1 MKHLNVFTKSSLYAL
16 TLAGLVFTGCKKDD
30 EDAPEP
36 ENELEVITDVTLV
49 FTNTENSDDVVKAS
63 AKDPDG
69 AGIDELVINDTINLD
84 TSKTYKLTF
93 EIFSNLEAPGEDI
106 GEEILEEADEHQI
119 FFAFTDNSYASPSG
133 DGNVGDG
140 KGNDQVN
147 YIDKDGNQNN
157 LGLETEWTTPNTV
170 TDGGKFRVILK
181 HQPDIKTSSSDS
193 EDGDTDCDVEFVLNR
208 Q

>member
-1 MKHLNVFTKSSLYAL
+1 MKYLNVFTKGSLYAL
-16 TLAGLVFTGCKKDD
+16 ALAGLVFTGCKKDD

-49 FTNTENSDDVVKAS
+49 FTNTENSNDVVKAS

-69 AGIDELVINDTINLD
+69 GGIEDLVIEDEINLD

-93 EIFSNLEAPGEDI
+93 EIFNNLEEPGEDI
-106 GEEILEEADEHQI
+106 GDEINEEDDEHQL
-119 FFAFTDNSYASPSG
+119 FFSFTDNSYASPTG

-140 KGNDQVN
+140 KSADPIN
-147 YIDKDGNQNN
+147 YKDKDGNQNN

-193 EDGDTDCDVEFVLNR
+193 EDGDTDFDLEFVLNID
-208 Q
+208 